1 MSPLHH
7 PVRLWVVGGGL
18 HVLDPQQLGEALP
31 QGKGKLAALIW
42 SEDGWYTK
50 PVYPDDMS
58 ASTQSSVAMD
68 FKGVAS
74 NNLDDLSTT
83 L

>member
-31 QGKGKLAALIW
+31 QGKGKLAALI
-42 SEDGWYTK
+42 
-50 PVYPDDMS
+50 
-58 ASTQSSVAMD
+58 
-68 FKGVAS
+68 
-74 NNLDDLSTT
+74 
-83 L
+83 